1 MGRVIAVANQKGGVG
16 KTTTAVNL
24 GACLALD
31 EHRTLLVDLDPQA
44 NATSGCGAA
53 AESLHG
59 STYEVLIGQADLPR
73 VLHSVDQ
80 IPLLS
85 LAPAHIR
92 LAGIEVEM
100 AAVMGRE
107 RKLAEALEP
116 VTALYDFVLIDCPPS
131 LGTLTINALT
141 AADSVLIPVQCEYY
155 ALEGLSKLF
164 STVRLVQRYLNP
176 ALQIEGVLLTMY
188 DERLHLSRR
197 VAAEVRDYF
206 GGKVYQTCIR
216 RNVKLA
222 EAPSHGQPIVS
233 YDPVSTGAE
242 NYSSLALEV
251 GSAMHSQREAT
262 PAL

>member
-1 MGRVIAVANQKGGVG
+1 MCQDVR
-16 KTTTAVNL
+16 
-24 GACLALD
+24 
-31 EHRTLLVDLDPQA
+31 
-44 NATSGCGAA
+44 
-53 AESLHG
+53 
-59 STYEVLIGQADLPR
+59 
-73 VLHSVDQ
+73 
-80 IPLLS
+80 
-85 LAPAHIR
+85 
-92 LAGIEVEM
+92 
-100 AAVMGRE
+100 
-107 RKLAEALEP
+107 
-116 VTALYDFVLIDCPPS
+116 
-131 LGTLTINALT
+131 
-141 AADSVLIPVQCEYY
+141 
-155 ALEGLSKLF
+155 KLF

-251 GSAMHSQREAT
+251 CSAMHSQREAT

>member
-31 EHRTLLVDLDPQA
+31 ERRTLLVDLDPQA

-59 STYEVLIGQADLPR
+59 STYEVLLGQSDLVR
-73 VLHSVDQ
+73 ILHPVDQ
-80 IPLLS
+80 IPQLS

-116 VTALYDFVLIDCPPS
+116 VTADYDFVLIDCPPS

-176 ALQIEGVLLTMY
+176 QLQIEGVLLTMY
-188 DERLHLSRR
+188 DERLQLSRR

-206 GGKVYQTCIR
+206 GSKVYHTCIR
-216 RNVKLA
+216 RNVTLA
-222 EAPSHGQPIVS
+222 EAPSHGQPVVS
-233 YDPVSTGAE
+233 YNPVSTGAE
-242 NYSSLALEV
+242 NYCSLAVEV
-251 GSAMHSQREAT
+251 CAALDREPAMA